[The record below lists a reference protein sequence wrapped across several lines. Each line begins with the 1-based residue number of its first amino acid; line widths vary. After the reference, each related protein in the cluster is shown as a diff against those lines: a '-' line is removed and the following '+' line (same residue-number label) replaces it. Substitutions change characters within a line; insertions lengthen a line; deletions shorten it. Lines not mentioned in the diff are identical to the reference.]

1 MTAPPIA
8 YAAAAL
14 IIALIGG
21 LAPIF
26 ADFKGNK
33 ERLKQLTGIAAG
45 IILASAMLVVIP
57 EGYEL
62 ATADE
67 HGSEEH
73 ESEDK
78 LAGSVALVLLEVG
91 DGDIS
96 ASEGIEEIEELLG
109 GHEDEH
115 EDEHGHDEDSH
126 DEESTE
132 DSLSKHI
139 EHAYPIH
146 EHNHTRR

>member
-1 MTAPPIA
+1 MTMPPIA

-14 IIALIGG
+14 IIALVCG

-26 ADFKGNK
+26 TESKENK

-45 IILASAMLVVIP
+45 IIIASAMLVVIP

-62 ATADE
+62 ATAEE
-67 HGSEEH
+67 HGSDEH

-78 LAGSVALVLLEVG
+78 LAGSVALVVLEVG

-109 GHEDEH
+109 GHDDEH
-115 EDEHGHDEDSH
+115 EDEHGHEEDSH
-126 DEESTE
+126 EDETTE
-132 DSLSKHI
+132 DGLSEDI
-139 EHAYPIH
+139 EHVI
-146 EHNHTRR
+146 